1 MIRDNTEI
9 KTIVIAGGGTA
20 GWMSAAALAK
30 LVAPRGIRIILVE
43 SDQIGTVGVGEA
55 TLPHLRFFNQ
65 TLGIDE
71 RELIKATNATIK
83 LGIEFCDWGQR
94 GDSYIHPFG
103 DYGREI
109 QNVEFHHYWSRA
121 AREAKGGDAARIC
134 DWSLPVIM
142 AQKNK
147 FGMPATDPDQIMSS
161 FSYAYQFDA
170 TAYAAY
176 LSRFAQDKG
185 VERVEG
191 KITQVLTDTEN
202 GAISGLK
209 MENGEV
215 ISGDFFIDC
224 TGFRSLLMNGALD
237 VGFEDW
243 SKWLPCDRAVAV
255 PCEGDDAPQ
264 PYTRATAQAAG
275 WTWRIPLQHRIGNGH
290 VYCSDYMS
298 DNEALDVLLDG
309 LEGKPTRDPKF
320 LRFKAGRRVKSWEKN
335 CVAVGLSGGFLEP
348 LESTSIYLIQAAIT
362 HFIELLPQSKDS
374 KSDRD
379 EFNRLMDLETD
390 RIRDFLILHYHATE
404 RDDTPFWNYVRTM
417 DVPDSLREKM
427 ALFRQ
432 AGIVQE
438 YKHGLFLHASWV
450 AVYLGQRIV
459 PAQSHPAVSQ
469 VNPERLAAHLSTL
482 RGSIAQTVDALPDH
496 RDFLAK
502 FCQESAT

>member
-1 MIRDNTEI
+1 MKRDKSEI

-30 LVAPRGIRIILVE
+30 LVAPQGIKIKLVE

-55 TLPHLRFFNQ
+55 TLPHLRFFNR

-83 LGIEFCDWGQR
+83 LGIEFCDWGQK

-109 QNVEFHHYWSRA
+109 QNVEFHHYWSRHVRETGGAHA
-121 AREAKGGDAARIC
+121 APIC

-147 FGMPATDPDQIMSS
+147 FALPSSDPDQIMSS
-161 FSYAYQFDA
+161 FSFAYQFDA

-185 VERVEG
+185 VERIEG
-191 KITQVLTDTEN
+191 KITQVVQDGE
-202 GAISGLK
+202 SGLITGLE
-209 MENGEV
+209 MENGTV
-215 ISGDFFIDC
+215 VHGDFFIDC

-237 VGFEDW
+237 VDFEDW

-255 PCEGDDAPQ
+255 PCEGDNAPQ
-264 PYTRATAQAAG
+264 PYTRATAQDAG

-298 DNEALDVLLDG
+298 DDNALETLLGG

-320 LRFKAGRRVKSWEKN
+320 LKFKAGRRVKSWEKN

-362 HFIELLPQSKDS
+362 HFIELLPAMKDS
-374 KSDRD
+374 PDDRD
-379 EFNRLMDLETD
+379 EFNRIIDLETD
-390 RIRDFLILHYHATE
+390 RIRDFLILHYHATQ

-417 DVPDSLREKM
+417 DVPESLKEKM
-427 ALFRQ
+427 ALFKQ

-438 YKHGLFLHASWV
+438 YRHGLFLHASWV

-459 PAQSHPAVSQ
+459 PDASHPAAQAVD
-469 VNPERLAAHLSTL
+469 PARLAEHLSTL
-482 RGSIAQTVDALPDH
+482 RHSIAQTVDALPDH
-496 RDFLAK
+496 RGFLDE
-502 FCQESAT
+502 FCNETAA